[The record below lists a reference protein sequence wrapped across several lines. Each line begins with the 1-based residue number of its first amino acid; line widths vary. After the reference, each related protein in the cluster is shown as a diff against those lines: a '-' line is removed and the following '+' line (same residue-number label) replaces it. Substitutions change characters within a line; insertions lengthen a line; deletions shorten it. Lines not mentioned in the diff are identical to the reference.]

1 MLNIVAT
8 CWNVVATCW
17 ILIQLPT
24 FWREVEMADEEMLLS
39 LCASSV
45 VTVIMK
51 RRQKRRKNRKIWTRE
66 WLRNRTI
73 FGAYYTLLA
82 ELRNLDISSYRNFLR
97 TGTEKSR
104 TDWSVDWCYQ
114 NSIRTRTQLIPTLR
128 PPCWYCHE
136 TTWHQTRKTI
146 GLSRSTAG
154 NLLNGIEPSSIF
166 VQQRSTT
173 FNMLNGRFQRSTSH
187 DTLSTFVE
195 QRLQHLLLNKCW
207 TVYHWLKNLNAQ
219 YNTKRLQVKTTNQMP
234 A

>member
-17 ILIQLPT
+17 ILIQL
-24 FWREVEMADEEMLLS
+24 LLGNNNILARS
-39 LCASSV
+39 WNGGRGNVAV
-45 VTVIMK
+45 P
-51 RRQKRRKNRKIWTRE
+51 
-66 WLRNRTI
+66 LRFER
-73 FGAYYTLLA
+73 A
-82 ELRNLDISSYRNFLR
+82 
-97 TGTEKSR
+97 GTEKSR

-114 NSIRTRTQLIPTLR
+114 NSIRARTQLIPTLR

-146 GLSRSTAG
+146 GSTAG
-154 NLLNGIEPSSIF
+154 SLLNGIEPSSIF

-207 TVYHWLKNLNAQ
+207 TVYHWL
-219 YNTKRLQVKTTNQMP
+219 
-234 A
+234 